1 MGGRLTLTGPDQSNS
16 ETAIL
21 WTRSGS
27 HRGVLLAIVLGTLA
41 VSAIASAIAS
51 AIVGV
56 GVGVELGGAAATES
70 GVLVKPAPLGSD
82 LHRSPLVAE

>member
-1 MGGRLTLTGPDQSNS
+1 MGRRLTLTGPDQSNS

-41 VSAIASAIAS
+41 VSAIAI
-51 AIVGV
+51 
-56 GVGVELGGAAATES
+56 VGVELGGAAATES